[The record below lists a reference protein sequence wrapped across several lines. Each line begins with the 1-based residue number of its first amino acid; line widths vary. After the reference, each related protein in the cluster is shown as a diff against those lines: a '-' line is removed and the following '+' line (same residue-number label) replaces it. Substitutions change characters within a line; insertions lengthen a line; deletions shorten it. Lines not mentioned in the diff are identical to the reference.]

1 VINARQASAEQGE
14 RDQRRLTE
22 EARRA
27 TVAREDLLA
36 VVSHDLRNPL
46 ASIFL
51 NLGLLMKPHPGQE
64 RRRERARLETIQR
77 SAERMTR
84 MIEDLLTAARIDVGG
99 LAIENHRLEVLP
111 VLTEALETMQ
121 PVAAAK
127 GQRLSLDLPRGLPAI
142 HADSDRVQQVLGNL
156 LGNAIKF
163 APRGGDI
170 TLRAVP
176 SRDWVTFSVT
186 DSGPGVAADELPH
199 LFDRYWQAK
208 GTARLGTGL
217 GLFIVK
223 GIVEAHGGAVSAE
236 SSLGL
241 GTTFSFTIPVAGD
254 PAEAHAGV

>member
-1 VINARQASAEQGE
+1 
-14 RDQRRLTE
+14 
-22 EARRA
+22 
-27 TVAREDLLA
+27 
-36 VVSHDLRNPL
+36 
-46 ASIFL
+46 
-51 NLGLLMKPHPGQE
+51 
-64 RRRERARLETIQR
+64 
-77 SAERMTR
+77 MTR
-84 MIEDLLTAARIDVGG
+84 MIEDLLTAARIEVGG
-99 LAIENHRLEVLP
+99 LAIENHRLEVFS

-127 GQRLSLDLPRGLPAI
+127 GQRLNLDRPRGLPAI
-142 HADSDRVQQVLGNL
+142 HADSDRMQQVLGHL

-208 GTARLGTGL
+208 GTARLGTGM

-223 GIVEAHGGAVSAE
+223 GIVEAHGGAVCAE
-236 SSLGL
+236 SSVGM
-241 GTTFSFTIPVAGD
+241 GTTFSFTIPVSGD